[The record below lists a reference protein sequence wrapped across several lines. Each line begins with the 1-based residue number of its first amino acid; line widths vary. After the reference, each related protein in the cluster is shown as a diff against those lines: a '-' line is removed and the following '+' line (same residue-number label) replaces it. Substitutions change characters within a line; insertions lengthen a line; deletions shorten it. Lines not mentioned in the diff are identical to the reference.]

1 MAMENREWRL
11 MGKICRSTSPM
22 VGAEI
27 RSMVE
32 GSHDHQFSVE
42 TRSYRLPLSNEDIQI
57 FVEFCKSKVADGG
70 QAEVEIIA
78 ACNEI
83 GGVNL
88 KTSLSSGSETI
99 SVLHDTQTTRWSL
112 EELHAKVDELPKI
125 ILESHED
132 TVPRLFFIFPEDG
145 VWESPVDSL
154 FTKQYRLYFLC
165 EHEIVEH
172 GKVKKQ
178 FHLAYHAGYPVVRPR
193 EVCHLLE
200 ILRLVFQRRLSL
212 SLTHINKIPLNNK
225 FP

>member
-1 MAMENREWRL
+1 MEVNGQNL
-11 MGKICRSTSPM
+11 QIDIT
-22 VGAEI
+22 
-27 RSMVE
+27 
-32 GSHDHQFSVE
+32 D
-42 TRSYRLPLSNEDIQI
+42 DIQI

-193 EVCHLLE
+193 EFVAQFGSYVHYYTE
-200 ILRLVFQRRLSL
+200 L
-212 SLTHINKIPLNNK
+212 SLTASNLAYTNRLCLAYYWL
-225 FP
+225 FA